1 MTALCFSLNV
11 GRSSVFVPV
20 KSSRPRRSLLLA
32 SLAEPT
38 YVRTNHCFG
47 NTNITKI
54 TVGCVFSLSITKLFS
69 MHGDISCIT
78 SRSERKLSESMSVSG
93 SGIGAAAVDIG
104 GIVDILDIGGREGSL
119 AHCFKEPED
128 REARKPGF
136 AWPCV
141 VRSFSLLKM
150 NKDGLRFSLYLHTS
164 CRCQTSSPLTF
175 MLLTNVGSQNCQL
188 HSGQYPDKAMETD
201 GF

>member
-1 MTALCFSLNV
+1 MLVDLPFLSQLSLRDHVGLCC
-11 GRSSVFVPV
+11 
-20 KSSRPRRSLLLA
+20 LLLLQNQPELEQTA
-32 SLAEPT
+32 
-38 YVRTNHCFG
+38 FG
-47 NTNITKI
+47 NIIIDYHKDYC
-54 TVGCVFSLSITKLFS
+54 VCVFSLSITKLFS

-93 SGIGAAAVDIG
+93 SGIGAAAEDIG

-119 AHCFKEPED
+119 AQCFKEPED

-150 NKDGLRFSLYLHTS
+150 NKDGLGFSLYLHTS

-175 MLLTNVGSQNCQL
+175 MLLTNIRS
-188 HSGQYPDKAMETD
+188 
-201 GF
+201 